1 MGIPCTPGTAVDGT
15 SVAATHGMSPHDD
28 VSIDVSPIAP
38 VHLELETTRA
48 HELVGPYGA
57 FVATM
62 APAELAP
69 PQWGTVRYG
78 EPNGSSEWRAPAPRI
93 AWVERAHDA
102 LSEMPA
108 GVWHRLA
115 LYGFL
120 FFIFGN
126 LLRCGGLST
135 FTNVS
140 CALVTLLGLAGTVA
154 CAYRSP

>member
-1 MGIPCTPGTAVDGT
+1 
-15 SVAATHGMSPHDD
+15 MSPHDD
-28 VSIDVSPIAP
+28 LSIDVSQIAP

-48 HELVGPYGA
+48 HDLVGPYGA

-62 APAELAP
+62 APTELSP
-69 PQWGTVRYG
+69 RPWGTVPYG
-78 EPNGSSEWRAPAPRI
+78 QPYVQSEWRAPAPQH
-93 AWVERAHDA
+93 AWAERALDA
-102 LSEMPA
+102 LTEVPA
-108 GVWHRLA
+108 GVWHRFA

-120 FFIFGN
+120 FFLFGN

-154 CAYRSP
+154 CAYRNP